1 MRARQG
7 AATEQAGGGSRAM
20 DAERVARPATAVRE
34 TEASGSRSPHTGRMG
49 LGSLDLV
56 AKVESALACSE

>member
-1 MRARQG
+1 
-7 AATEQAGGGSRAM
+7 M